1 MMIAYSYITA
11 IILIALGTYT
21 LLAKEN
27 LIKKVIGLGIFTDGI
42 HLLLIS
48 IGYRAEGI
56 APIIRDISFSQF
68 GTMVDPLPQALVLTS
83 IVIDF
88 SVTALALV
96 LIIQVHKK
104 FKTTDARELRS
115 LKE

>member
-1 MMIAYSYITA
+1 MIIAYTYMTA
-11 IILIALGTYT
+11 IILIVLGTYA

-27 LIKKVIGLGIFTDGI
+27 LIKKMIGLGIFTDGI

-48 IGYRAEGI
+48 IGYKKEGI
-56 APIIRDISFSQF
+56 APIIQNIDFHQF

-88 SVTALALV
+88 SITALALV

-104 FKTTDARELRS
+104 FGTINAKHLRS